1 LTVTSYKHTQI
12 GWAMIVIGGV
22 VIAYAALRG
31 FGTPAMW
38 IALVGVAA
46 IVALFSTLT
55 VTADDDAI
63 EARFGPGIVRRRLP
77 WSQIRTARLVRNH
90 WLAGLGIR
98 WIGSGWM
105 FNVSGRDA
113 LELELANGRRFR
125 IGTDDPAGLHRVVAT
140 RLTET
145 R

>member
-1 LTVTSYKHTQI
+1 MKSYKHTQI
-12 GWAMIVIGGV
+12 GWAMIVVGGV
-22 VIAYAALRG
+22 VIAYATLRG
-31 FGTPAMW
+31 VGSSAMW
-38 IALVGVAA
+38 LVLGVIAAV
-46 IVALFSTLT
+46 IALFSTLT
-55 VTADDDAI
+55 VTADDEAL
-63 EARFGPGIVRRRLP
+63 EARFGAGIVRRRLP
-77 WSQIRTARLVRNH
+77 WSQIRAARLVRNH

-140 RLTET
+140 RLGEA